1 MVYAYLFLREN
12 KFNLKYHLS
21 VSFQALS
28 FYLDYEK
35 HSLTEDTKIKLNEEL
50 DRLTKKVHGL
60 TEHKFLEKE
69 LMLEPKD
76 LISIEVFEINNI
88 IELLK
93 LIKSDIKLNSIM
105 DINSRYY
112 ESEALILSVNF
123 LLSFFQSL
131 VLILYPNF
139 ELNLKSTA
147 EFLYEFIFS
156 IIDFDNFSIEDLELL
171 SNLDA
176 NTALDEVIE
185 KLKSI
190 FNTDITTAD
199 STIELWRQ
207 NYKND
212 SVKWGKI
219 K

>member
-1 MVYAYLFLREN
+1 M
-12 KFNLKYHLS
+12 
-21 VSFQALS
+21 
-28 FYLDYEK
+28 
-35 HSLTEDTKIKLNEEL
+35 
-50 DRLTKKVHGL
+50 
-60 TEHKFLEKE
+60 
-69 LMLEPKD
+69 
-76 LISIEVFEINNI
+76 
-88 IELLK
+88 
-93 LIKSDIKLNSIM
+93 
-105 DINSRYY
+105 
-112 ESEALILSVNF
+112 
-123 LLSFFQSL
+123 
-131 VLILYPNF
+131 LYPNF

-212 SVKWGKI
+212 SVKWG
-219 K
+219 